1 MDRERAYRV
10 LCGAAGGIL
19 VLAGVAFTFGG
30 FAALRPYGTAPGPIP
45 MGPGGVYY
53 LAMSGAALLGW
64 GGALL
69 VAARNAA
76 AARALGPLTAGLL
89 CLMAVFQMWAWLWG
103 DYHTSLGEFPRYGA
117 MGMLV
122 LASAF
127 VWLNPARTN
136 APTRMATRV
145 RRGLATAGIV
155 VLLGVDLWLPVSAI
169 AARQDEE
176 RVRADVAELAVN
188 VGDRL
193 PELGLLD
200 LAGDPLSLADFRGH
214 PTLVT
219 FERSVDW

>member
-1 MDRERAYRV
+1 MDREHVYPV
-10 LCGAAGGIL
+10 LCGVTGGVL
-19 VLAGVAFTFGG
+19 VLAGAASAFGAFN
-30 FAALRPYGTAPGPIP
+30 AIRPYGTAPGPIP

-89 CLMAVFQMWAWLWG
+89 GLMAAFQIWAWLWG
-103 DYHTSLGEFPRYGA
+103 DYHSSLGELPRYEA
-117 MGMLV
+117 MGMLA

-127 VWLNPARTN
+127 VWLNPARMD
-136 APTRMATRV
+136 APTRMATLV

-155 VLLGVDLWLPVSAI
+155 VLLGLDLWLPVSAI

-176 RVRADVAELAVN
+176 RVRADVEELTVS